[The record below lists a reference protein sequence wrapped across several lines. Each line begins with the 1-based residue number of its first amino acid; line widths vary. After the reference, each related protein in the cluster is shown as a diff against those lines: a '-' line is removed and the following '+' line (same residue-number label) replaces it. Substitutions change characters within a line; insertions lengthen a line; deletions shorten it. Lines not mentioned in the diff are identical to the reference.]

1 MTNCDDNSDEFQCS
15 IVEMDSSYNR
25 FLSPPP
31 LEVGAKL
38 RVNVSVKIHS
48 VDNFDTIAGSFASQF
63 TLNLKWYDGRLEFNN
78 LRIKP
83 KTIDPKE
90 FLQIWFPYFK
100 FDNTRTK
107 EISLVDEKSY
117 FKVFKEGKGELANG
131 KDIEN
136 KYIFSGNHNPLSY
149 GRFYSLDFEC
159 DFSLR

>member
-1 MTNCDDNSDEFQCS
+1 MTNCDDNSDELQCS
-15 IVEMDSSYNR
+15 VVEMDSSYNR

-31 LEVGAKL
+31 LEAGAKL
-38 RVNVSVKIHS
+38 RVNVSMKIHS
-48 VDNFDTIAGSFASQF
+48 VDNFDTIACSFATQF
-63 TLNLKWYDGRLEFNN
+63 TLNLKWYDGRLDFNN
-78 LRIKP
+78 LRNKP

-107 EISLVDEKSY
+107 KISLVDEKSY
-117 FKVFKEGKGELANG
+117 FTVIKEGKGELASD
-131 KDIEN
+131 KDTEN

-149 GRFYSLDFEC
+149 GRFYSLVFEC

>member
-1 MTNCDDNSDEFQCS
+1 
-15 IVEMDSSYNR
+15 MDSSYNR
-25 FLSPPP
+25 FLSPTP
-31 LEVGAKL
+31 LDIGAKL
-38 RVNVSVKIHS
+38 RVNVSMKIHS
-48 VDNFDTIAGSFASQF
+48 VDNFDPIAGSFASQF

-78 LRIKP
+78 LRTKP

-107 EISLVDEKSY
+107 KISLVDEKSY
-117 FKVFKEGKGELANG
+117 FTVIKEGKGELASD
-131 KDIEN
+131 KDTEN